1 MKTDVSFMNPW
12 ELPLWKVV
20 TPSWD
25 KGTSPITVTFVSP
38 TSVVYTIFLDKM
50 FKRSSFI
57 IFFYQRGKRC
67 GRFLVIQRLV
77 TLLRWCRLRE
87 IRGHHPSLL
96 GQWLWFIC
104 SDEVFMWNVI
114 FKFYVLIW
122 FFKTLPQF
130 FISTIINN
138 INMWKSNLIT
148 IENWWTSKKCV
159 TIYTPPYFCF
169 VSFIEMTAI
178 TSY

>member
-1 MKTDVSFMNPW
+1 MKTDVSFMNSW
-12 ELPLWKVV
+12 EFPLWKVV

-25 KGTSPITVTFVSP
+25 KGTSPITVTFVSL

-114 FKFYVLIW
+114 FKFYVYSSGFSKRFPNSL
-122 FFKTLPQF
+122 FLLL
-130 FISTIINN
+130 STI
-138 INMWKSNLIT
+138 
-148 IENWWTSKKCV
+148 
-159 TIYTPPYFCF
+159 
-169 VSFIEMTAI
+169 
-178 TSY
+178 